1 MNGGADIATRIAHAL
16 GSDVRRS
23 SPLAGS
29 YGLSLDMVELADG
42 RKLVAKHGRGPR
54 PDHLIIEGKML
65 KRLEG
70 EIPVPHVH
78 LSEPDLLVMDYIPG
92 SGGGGASAERHM
104 AELLSAM
111 HRKSQPYFG
120 LAFDTTIGPL
130 PQPNPIY
137 LPLKRHRAAPPPG
150 HSNSDGAGQE
160 GERPDTLP
168 RPVEGEGWIDFF
180 RDQRLMF
187 MARLAHERAG
197 LPSDLLRRIEKF
209 CEHLDAFIDEPSH
222 PALLHG
228 DIWGGNV
235 IYSGGKVAAF
245 IDPAI
250 YYGHYEYDLAFMTM
264 FGTAGRA
271 FFSAYEA
278 LMPDFDL
285 EGFMDVRRDVYL
297 IYPHLTHVLICGL
310 SYASGIES
318 RLSRFGF

>member
-1 MNGGADIATRIAHAL
+1 
-16 GSDVRRS
+16 
-23 SPLAGS
+23 
-29 YGLSLDMVELADG
+29 
-42 RKLVAKHGRGPR
+42 
-54 PDHLIIEGKML
+54 
-65 KRLEG
+65 
-70 EIPVPHVH
+70 
-78 LSEPDLLVMDYIPG
+78 
-92 SGGGGASAERHM
+92 M
-104 AELLSAM
+104 AELLAAM
-111 HRKSQPYFG
+111 HGKRQLFFG
-120 LAFDTTIGPL
+120 LEFDTTIGPL

-137 LPLKRHRAAPPPG
+137 LPA
-150 HSNSDGAGQE
+150 GADE
-160 GERPDTLP
+160 KTVKTEALP
-168 RPVEGEGWIDFF
+168 RDVAGSGWIDFF

-197 LPSDLLRRIEKF
+197 LSSSLLRRIERF
-209 CEHLDAFIDEPSH
+209 CDHLDEFIEEPAH
-222 PALLHG
+222 PSLIHG

-235 IYSGGKVAAF
+235 IASGGKVAAF

-271 FFSAYEA
+271 FFDAYAA

-285 EGFMDVRRDVYL
+285 EGFMEVRRDVYL

>member
-1 MNGGADIATRIAHAL
+1 MSDVASRSERAL
-16 GSDVRRS
+16 GAPVARMV
-23 SPLAGS
+23 PLAGS
-29 YGLSLDMVELADG
+29 YGLSLEVVELADG
-42 RKLVAKHGRGPR
+42 RRLVAKHGCGPR
-54 PDHLIIEGKML
+54 PDHLLIEGRML
-65 KRLEG
+65 RRLEG

-78 LSEPDLLVMDYIPG
+78 LCAPDLLVMDYIAG

-104 AELLSAM
+104 AELLAAM
-111 HRKSQPYFG
+111 HGKPRPFFG
-120 LAFDTTIGPL
+120 LEFDTTIGPL

-137 LPLKRHRAAPPPG
+137 LPGKRHRPTPPPG
-150 HSNSDGAGQE
+150 PPNFGGE
-160 GERPDTLP
+160 GREEEQADFPP

-197 LPSDLLRRIEKF
+197 LSANLLRRIERF
-209 CEHLDAFIDEPSH
+209 CDHLDEFIEEPSH

-235 IYSGGKVAAF
+235 IYAGGRVAAF

-264 FGTAGRA
+264 FGTAGPA
-271 FFSAYEA
+271 FFAAYAA

-285 EGFMDVRRDVYL
+285 EGFMEVRRDVYL

>member
-1 MNGGADIATRIAHAL
+1 MRGRNDIATRISDAL
-16 GSDVRRS
+16 GSDVERIA
-23 SPLAGS
+23 PLAGS
-29 YGLSLDMVELADG
+29 YGLSLDVVELADG
-42 RKLVAKHGRGPR
+42 RRLVAKHGSGPR
-54 PDHLIIEGKML
+54 PDHLLIEGRML

-78 LSEPDLLVMDYIPG
+78 LSEPDLLVMDYIAG
-92 SGGGGASAERHM
+92 SGGAGASVERHM
-104 AELLSAM
+104 AELLSVM
-111 HRKSQPYFG
+111 HGKRQPFFG
-120 LAFDTTIGPL
+120 LEFDTTIGPL
-130 PQPNPIY
+130 PQPNP
-137 LPLKRHRAAPPPG
+137 RHD
-150 HSNSDGAGQE
+150 N
-160 GERPDTLP
+160 
-168 RPVEGEGWIDFF
+168 WIDFF

-197 LPSDLLRRIEKF
+197 LSASLLRRIEKF
-209 CEHLDAFIDEPSH
+209 CAHLDEYITEPAH

-235 IYSGGKVAAF
+235 IASGGKVAAF

-250 YYGHYEYDLAFMTM
+250 YYGHPEYDLAFMTM

-271 FFSAYEA
+271 FFEAYAA
-278 LMPDFDL
+278 LRPEFDL

-318 RLSRFGF
+318 RLRKFGF

>member
-1 MNGGADIATRIAHAL
+1 MRGQDISGRIADAM
-16 GSDVRRS
+16 GTDVRAIR
-23 SPLAGS
+23 PLSGS
-29 YGLSLDMVELADG
+29 YGLSLDVVELADG
-42 RKLVAKHGRGPR
+42 RKLVAKHGKGPQ
-54 PDHLIIEGKML
+54 PGHLLIEGFML
-65 KRLEG
+65 RRLEG

-78 LSEPDLLVMDYIPG
+78 LAEEDLLVMDFVPG
-92 SGGGGASAERHM
+92 SGGMGASVERHM
-104 AELLSAM
+104 AELLSRM
-111 HRKSQPYFG
+111 HRKRQPYFG
-120 LAFDTTIGPL
+120 LERDTTIGPL

-137 LPLKRHRAAPPPG
+137 LPA
-150 HSNSDGAGQE
+150 GADE
-160 GERPDTLP
+160 KTARTEELP
-168 RPVEGEGWIDFF
+168 RDVAGSGWIDFF

-197 LPSDLLRRIEKF
+197 LSSSLLRRIERF
-209 CEHLDAFIDEPSH
+209 CDHLDEFIEEPAH
-222 PALLHG
+222 PSLIHG

-235 IYSGGKVAAF
+235 IASGGKVAAF

-271 FFSAYEA
+271 FFEAYAA

-285 EGFMDVRRDVYL
+285 EGFMEVRRDVYL

>member
-1 MNGGADIATRIAHAL
+1 MNDIASRIERAL
-16 GSDVRRS
+16 GSPVVRTA
-23 SPLAGS
+23 PLAGS
-29 YGLSLDMVELADG
+29 YGLSLDVVELADG
-42 RKLVAKHGRGPR
+42 RKLVAKHGKGPR
-54 PDHLIIEGKML
+54 PDHLEIEGWML
-65 KRLEG
+65 RRLEG

-78 LSEPDLLVMDYIPG
+78 LSEPDLLVMDYIAG
-92 SGGGGASAERHM
+92 SGGSGASVERHM
-104 AELLSAM
+104 AELLAAM
-111 HRKSQPYFG
+111 HGKRQPFFG
-120 LAFDTTIGPL
+120 LERDTTIGPL

-137 LPLKRHRAAPPPG
+137 SVKRHRPAPPPAPPD
-150 HSNSDGAGQE
+150 SDSEGRK
-160 GERPDTLP
+160 GERAVSPP

-197 LPSDLLRRIEKF
+197 LSTSLLRRIEKF
-209 CEHLDAFIDEPSH
+209 CEHLDEFITEPSH

-235 IYSGGKVAAF
+235 IAAGGKVAAF
-245 IDPAI
+245 IDPAT

-264 FGTAGRA
+264 FGTAGRT

-285 EGFMDVRRDVYL
+285 AGFMDVRRDVYL